1 MGSWRH
7 GSRPRAPGYG
17 IIAKWSWLHALSKFS
32 SSLLFGCSAFHASSY
47 YFLSLAFSGSTS
59 CTRSHPHA
67 FLVLVWSSASS
78 FRVALVMSSLAA
90 LGSNKTS
97 MLSAPCSWLRALGS
111 VLSALCSW
119 LRALGSVLLAPC
131 SWLRALGSVL
141 SALCSFWQLPLQR
154 LALCP
159 FFFLFFFFSFFFFFF
174 NSSSHTTM
182 QAQCVETLFL
192 VTSYGC

>member
-111 VLSALCSW
+111 VLSALCS
-119 LRALGSVLLAPC
+119 
-131 SWLRALGSVL
+131 
-141 SALCSFWQLPLQR
+141 FWQLPLQR

-159 FFFLFFFFSFFFFFF
+159 FFFFFFFFSFFFF
-174 NSSSHTTM
+174 SSTRLHTP
-182 QAQCVETLFL
+182 QCRRNVLKSSF
-192 VTSYGC
+192 

>member
-111 VLSALCSW
+111 VL
-119 LRALGSVLLAPC
+119 LAPC
-131 SWLRALGSVL
+131 SWLRALSGSFL
-141 SALCSFWQLPLQR
+141 FSAWLCVH
-154 LALCP
+154 
-159 FFFLFFFFSFFFFFF
+159 FFSFLFFFFFFF
-174 NSSSHTTM
+174 SSTRLHTP
-182 QAQCVETLFL
+182 QCRRNVLKPSF
-192 VTSYGC
+192 

>member
-111 VLSALCSW
+111 VL
-119 LRALGSVLLAPC
+119 LAPC

-159 FFFLFFFFSFFFFFF
+159 FFFFSFFFLFFFFF

>member
-111 VLSALCSW
+111 VLLAPCSW

-131 SWLRALGSVL
+131 SRLCVL
-141 SALCSFWQLPLQR
+141 SGSFLFSAWLCVH
-154 LALCP
+154 
-159 FFFLFFFFSFFFFFF
+159 FFSFLFFFFFFFFF

>member
-111 VLSALCSW
+111 VLLAPCSRLC
-119 LRALGSVLLAPC
+119 ALGSVLLAPC

-141 SALCSFWQLPLQR
+141 LAPCSRLCVLSGS
-154 LALCP
+154 
-159 FFFLFFFFSFFFFFF
+159 FLFSAWLCVHFFSFLFFFSFFFF
-174 NSSSHTTM
+174 SSTRLHTP
-182 QAQCVETLFL
+182 QCRRNVLKHSF
-192 VTSYGC
+192 